1 MFFFGGCVVNELLE
15 SFQLNRSNNNQWKLF
30 FFHVSYGTFLFFE
43 NHSYDTFKAKKDYR
57 GGGKHITL
65 AT

>member
-1 MFFFGGCVVNELLE
+1 MNY
-15 SFQLNRSNNNQWKLF
+15 LNLFNLSNNNQWKLF
-30 FFHVSYGTFLFFE
+30 FFHVSYGTFLFLE

>member
-1 MFFFGGCVVNELLE
+1 MFFFWGGVWLMNY
-15 SFQLNRSNNNQWKLF
+15 LNLFNLSNNNQWKLF